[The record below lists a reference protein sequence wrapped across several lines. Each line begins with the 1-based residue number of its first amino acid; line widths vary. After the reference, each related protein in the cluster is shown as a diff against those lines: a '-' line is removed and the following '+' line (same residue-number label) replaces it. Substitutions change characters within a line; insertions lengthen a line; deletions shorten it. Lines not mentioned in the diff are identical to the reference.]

1 MAKKIYEDPFADITQ
16 EEVLKELYPSGEAGR
31 DSSER
36 STGQR
41 EDEIEN
47 MKSSRKRGRPKKSD
61 EKFDI
66 AGVKRRIGVSGETLR
81 LLQITKSCLCMDKH
95 VTYDEIIN
103 TAVTEYLD
111 KNYPEVLKGFR
122 K

>member
-31 DSSER
+31 DSSEK
-36 STGQR
+36 SAGQR

-81 LLQITKSCLCMDKH
+81 LLQITKLCFCTDKH

-103 TAVTEYLD
+103 TAVMEYVD